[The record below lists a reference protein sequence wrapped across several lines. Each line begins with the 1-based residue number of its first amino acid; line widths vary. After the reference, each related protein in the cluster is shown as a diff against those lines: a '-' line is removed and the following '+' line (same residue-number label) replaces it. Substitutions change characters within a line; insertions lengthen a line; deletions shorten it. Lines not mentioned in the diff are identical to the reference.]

1 MQNNLIT
8 LFNKINYM
16 FNFLTS
22 ILILCLAGAS
32 ESTKGKSGWK
42 ERGELKVLNRHESGM
57 KVLKKW

>member
-1 MQNNLIT
+1 
-8 LFNKINYM
+8 M

>member
-1 MQNNLIT
+1 MGYVGVRELSWRWAT
-8 LFNKINYM
+8 
-16 FNFLTS
+16 
-22 ILILCLAGAS
+22 GAS